1 MAFRVK
7 GQNYINKYLDK
18 HLSPDELVALES
30 EIYTHATSKE
40 SVMNVYLDI
49 VKLVTQNINPE
60 SELGNVYL
68 LPRIRSGEIDLLKV
82 PYMTYHEMFPE
93 KWSGKLKRLDTETRQ
108 CVSGIPVATT
118 SIIKCE
124 CGSDVYYKEVQAR
137 SSDESMSLFIKCP
150 RCFKSF
156 NMM

>member
-1 MAFRVK
+1 MAAFRTK
-7 GQNYINKYLDK
+7 GQNYIKKYLEK
-18 HLSPDELVALES
+18 HLSSDELVALEN
-30 EIYTHATSKE
+30 EIFLKSNGKSAA
-40 SVMNVYLDI
+40 YLDI
-49 VKLVTQNINPE
+49 IKLVTQNINPD

-68 LPRIRSGEIDLLKV
+68 LTRIRSGEVQLLKV
-82 PYMTYHEMFPE
+82 PHMTYHEMFPE
-93 KWSGKLKRLDTETRQ
+93 KWSGKLQRLDTETRQ
-108 CVSGIPVATT
+108 CVTGIPVATT

-150 RCFKSF
+150 RCLKSF